1 VRLRTSKPVD
11 PAARGATV
19 GRRRSSI
26 ESPQAR
32 LGRAIRRF
40 NAGGEAKTVA
50 GLSKTLGLPMVSIGA
65 SAGSSSV
72 VRITVAWDL
81 TWYQWGV
88 DLRDESRP
96 VFILNKGFELG
107 QLDGSARQWN
117 ATAVDG
123 KLVLGASRRRP

>member
-1 VRLRTSKPVD
+1 MLKPVD

-32 LGRAIRRF
+32 LGRAVQRF
-40 NAGGEAKTVA
+40 NASNEAKTVA
-50 GLSKTLGLPMVSIGA
+50 GLTRTLGVPWVSIGA

-72 VRITVAWDL
+72 IRITVAWEL
-81 TWYQWGV
+81 TWYQWGI
-88 DLRDESRP
+88 DLREESRP
-96 VFILNKGFELG
+96 VFALGKGFELG

-117 ATAVDG
+117 ATAVAG
-123 KLVLGASRRRP
+123 KLVLGAPRRAG